1 MDERSAER
9 VKALEV
15 AINNEARE
23 REFYLKHMER
33 TSNPHGKAMFASI
46 ADDELE
52 HLRRLQVLHKR
63 LQAEGKWPETLPLE
77 VKGTEVKSI
86 MKKLVDSIDTSSKAD
101 SDDVEAVKVAI
112 EFEAKGEAF
121 YSDLRDRVENP
132 TEKRFYDLLATMER
146 EHRLSLED
154 TLEYFQDPEAWF
166 RVKEKHTFDG
176 A

>member
-1 MDERSAER
+1 MDEGSTER

-52 HLRRLQVLHKR
+52 HLRRLQVLHQR

-77 VKGTEVKSI
+77 VKGTAVKSI
-86 MKKLVDSIDTSSKAD
+86 MKKLVDSVDTSSKAD

-121 YSDLRDRVENP
+121 YRDLRDRVENP

-154 TLEYFQDPEAWF
+154 TLEYFQDPESWF

>member
-1 MDERSAER
+1 MDEKRTEKA
-9 VKALEV
+9 KALEV
-15 AINNEARE
+15 AIQNEARE

-52 HLRRLQVLHKR
+52 HMKRLQDLHKR
-63 LQAEGKWPETLPLE
+63 LLIEGRWPETIPLE
-77 VKGTEVKSI
+77 VKGTEVRSI
-86 MKKLVDSIDTSSKAD
+86 MKKLVDSVDTSSKVD
-101 SDDVEAVKVAI
+101 SDDIEAVKVAI

-121 YSDLRDRVENP
+121 YGDLRDRVDNAM
-132 TEKRFYDLLATMER
+132 EKRFFDLLATMER

-154 TLEYFQDPEAWF
+154 TLEYFRDPEAWF

>member
-52 HLRRLQVLHKR
+52 HLRRLQVLHKK
-63 LQAEGKWPETLPLE
+63 LQTEGKWPETLPLE

-86 MKKLVDSIDTSSKAD
+86 MKKLVDSVDTSSKVD

-132 TEKRFYDLLATMER
+132 AEKRFYDLLATMER

-154 TLEYFQDPEAWF
+154 TLEYFRDPEAWF

>member
-121 YSDLRDRVENP
+121 YSDLRDGVENP
-132 TEKRFYDLLATMER
+132 AEKRFYDLLATMER